1 MPHNARRPSAI
12 TRVMPVPSLVDRSVL
27 GALRAARR
35 HVVILAGALT
45 WACAEGNDGPSL
57 HAAPPTLVGTRA
69 VVMPAEV
76 EAGAPAEVR
85 CVGLWSDGSEAALD
99 EAVVVVAPS
108 SGVAVEPRRV
118 VATVAG
124 SYALTCVRDTLPAA
138 PAAWVVRPG
147 PAARVVATVVRGV
160 LPVGESSA
168 VTCRVED
175 VQGNLREDPT
185 TVGSS
190 SVNGAPVTDHEVRGA
205 IPGEY
210 TVYCE
215 AGRLSST
222 AVPLVVVPGAPVV
235 LRASL
240 DRYEV
245 RAGEHVTVYCQA
257 EDVGGNRVDVRAEV
271 RVDVTPDSTDAT
283 GLVPA
288 RATPHLI
295 RCALPAQSLESAPV
309 ELTVRPGLPAELTVT
324 EVLPAQPIYGKGETI
339 ELGVRMRDVFGND
352 VPAANVEITSRPT
365 TAVQPAGV
373 RRVIL
378 LGNGSIPLTAR
389 VTSPTHEGRVVEGT
403 VTITLDGAP
412 PVIVITSPARGA
424 IVSATPGQVL
434 TVRGEVT
441 DATTSVTSLSVNGRP
456 VTVARDG
463 SFSTTMVPSWGLN
476 VIEATAVD
484 DVGNTRALAQS
495 FELASR
501 YRRASPSRIAA
512 ARIDDGLVLR
522 LGRTALDDNNAD
534 VDDLATIAR
543 LAVEQVDLATLIP
556 SPVTTYNS
564 DCSIPFVTIR
574 GALRLYVDDVRYA
587 SPTFDFTP
595 IAGGLRLRVEVNNAV
610 VDLHTSGDVCDV
622 GVGLSGSARATR
634 IVVTADLMVSANN
647 GQVTARVSSRNV
659 QISGLSI
666 DLRLPSIIDWAVDG
680 IINLFSGAIS
690 GQLESAF
697 GDVIASEVPPVIEQF
712 LEAVAVGTLVR
723 LPAPL
728 SLTLG
733 VDSRLGSL
741 AFDAQ
746 GGSTGLDTTLYAAG
760 TIVPEPPGG
769 ILQEAR
775 TAPAFDPARALGVG
789 ISFDLVNQAL
799 YALWYGGGLDL
810 DLDPSS
816 FSSQGGSR
824 AHLRAGLPPVLRPSG
839 VASHP
844 LELQAGELAIDLD
857 LSTLPGLPPVRA
869 TLIAAFRARASVTV
883 DAQGQLQLA
892 LAPTAE
898 VSVDFDVLLDGLTD
912 VVAFTQALESTLASL
927 LPQLVGQVLRGIP
940 IPTIDLSS
948 MAGTYLPAGIVL
960 GVGQASVAVQPSYLV
975 MQGNVVRVP

>member
-1 MPHNARRPSAI
+1 MPHNDRRGPAI
-12 TRVMPVPSLVDRSVL
+12 TRVMPVLPLADRLRRAPGRVRLSTMVVL
-27 GALRAARR
+27 GALAA
-35 HVVILAGALT
+35 
-45 WACAEGNDGPSL
+45 ACADGSDEPAL

-69 VVMPAEV
+69 LVSPAEV
-76 EAGAPAEVR
+76 EAGAPGEVR
-85 CVGLWSDGSEAALD
+85 CVGVWSDGSEAPLD
-99 EAVVVVAPS
+99 SATVIVAPS
-108 SGVAVEPRRV
+108 GGVTVEARRL
-118 VATVAG
+118 VATVVG
-124 SYALTCVRDTLPAA
+124 TYAVTCAQDTLPTT
-138 PAAWVVRPG
+138 PASWTVRAG
-147 PAARVVATVVRGV
+147 PAARVVATVARGV
-160 LPVGESSA
+160 LPVGETSD

-175 VQGNLREDPT
+175 AQGNAREDAT

-190 SVNGAPVTDHEVRGA
+190 SRNGAPVTDHQVRGA

-215 AGRLSST
+215 AGRLSSA
-222 AVPLVVVPGAPVV
+222 AVPLIVVPGTPVV

-288 RATPHLI
+288 RAVPHQI
-295 RCALPAQSLESAPV
+295 RCALPAQGLESAPV

-352 VPAANVEITSRPT
+352 VPAANVEITSMPS

-373 RRVIL
+373 RQVRL
-378 LGNGSIPLTAR
+378 LGNGNIPLTAR
-389 VTSPTHEGRVVEGT
+389 VTSPTHEGRVVEGS

-412 PVIVITSPARGA
+412 PVLVITSPARGA

-484 DVGNTRALAQS
+484 DVGNTRALSQS

-501 YRRASPSRIAA
+501 YRRASPSRIAT
-512 ARIDDGLVLR
+512 ARIDDGLLLR

-712 LEAVAVGTLVR
+712 LEAVSVGTQVR

-728 SLTLG
+728 GLTLG
-733 VDSRLGSL
+733 VDARLGSL

-746 GGSTGLDTTLYAAG
+746 GGSTGLDTTLYATG

-769 ILQEAR
+769 ILQEAQ
-775 TAPAFDPARALGVG
+775 TAPTFDASRALGVG

-810 DLDPSS
+810 DLDPSA
-816 FSSQGGSR
+816 FSGQGGSR

-883 DAQGQLQLA
+883 DAQGQLQLT
-892 LAPTAE
+892 LAPTVE
-898 VSVDFDVLLDGLTD
+898 VSIDFDVLLDGLTD
-912 VVAFTQALESTLASL
+912 VVAFTQALESTLSSL

-948 MAGTYLPAGIVL
+948 MAGSYLPAGIVL
-960 GVGQASVAVQPSYLV
+960 GVGQATVAVQPSYLV